1 MPLFVRW
8 EDYVPTYLPKGLRN
22 VYFVQVGAHC
32 GKNTRGC
39 AVGGD
44 PLFDYATKCRWRGL
58 ALEPFPPIF
67 TRLCRNYAPWPG
79 VRPLRTA
86 VSDFVGSAT
95 FLTGNKETNH
105 LANKWE
111 LQRPRPNVTVG
122 VVRLSDVWREVDSPS
137 VDVLVV
143 DVEGAESKIL
153 SAALPHPQPS
163 LILFEHVHLRKDE
176 RQLIDHS
183 LTAQGY
189 TQLAEFGYPAGS
201 NLAHYDNRPINR
213 LYGKPR
219 KAAHEASA
227 STVSTPKAYL
237 DDASAAACTRRR
249 CTRQ

>member
-1 MPLFVRW
+1 MQCLPLFVRW
-8 EDYVPTYLPKGLRN
+8 EDYVPTYLPEGLRN

-44 PLFDYATKCRWRGL
+44 PLFDYATRCGWRGL
-58 ALEPFPPIF
+58 ALEPFAPVF

-95 FLTGNKETNH
+95 FVTGNKETNH
-105 LANKWE
+105 LAKTWE

-122 VVRLSDVWREVDSPS
+122 VVRLADVWREVDAPS

-143 DVEGAESKIL
+143 DVEGAEPKVL
-153 SAALPHPQPS
+153 AGDALPHPQPI
-163 LILFEHVHLRKDE
+163 LILFEHVHLSDDD
-176 RQLIDHS
+176 QQQIDRS

-189 TQLAEFGYPAGS
+189 TQLAEFRYPAGS
-201 NLAHYDNRPINR
+201 NLANYDRRLINR

-219 KAAHEASA
+219 RRKRRVRESA
-227 STVSTPKAYL
+227 PSAPTVVL
-237 DDASAAACTRRR
+237 GDGVLGGVR
-249 CTRQ
+249 